1 MRCLIVQNRLGPD
14 GRSRCVAE
22 LVGMLNEIGV
32 EPRIVSVARQDPD
45 IGRTF
50 GLRGLRYSFSQPL
63 RWPSHPS
70 AHNLEVLVTNL
81 VAGKVIRDFQPDL
94 VFNSNNVWNFLP
106 PGPRYLHYFHGIP
119 LQPLLHQIEREKSGF
134 WRAYAAV
141 ISLFSRDVALPPGSR
156 LVANSQ
162 FVREAVVARHS
173 WDVGLIYPPAWSGEL
188 RPGRPNARRVV
199 TLASFHPVKRQL
211 EQVEIARHL
220 PDWKFRLLGSQWSA
234 EYARKVQRAA
244 LDVPNVEVILD
255 PTRQRIN
262 DEFAQA
268 SHFVHTARPEHFG
281 IVAVE
286 AAAAGCVPVV
296 VDAGGIRE
304 IVEPEELRFTT
315 VAGCVNAL
323 LLSAGDSGC
332 ALLHTVQQRLFRFS
346 AAAYRTAMK
355 ALVLETATA

>member
-22 LVGMLNEIGV
+22 FVGLLNELGI

-50 GLRGLRYSFSQPL
+50 GVRGLRYSFSQPL

-70 AHNLEVLVTNL
+70 AHNLEVLLTNL
-81 VAGKVIRDFQPDL
+81 LARKVIREYQPDL
-94 VFNSNNVWNFLP
+94 VFNSNNIWNFLP
-106 PGPRYLHYFHGIP
+106 SGPRYLHYFHGIP
-119 LQPLLHQIEREKSGF
+119 LRPLLQQIGREKDGV
-134 WRAYAAV
+134 WPAYATAV
-141 ISLFSRDVALPPGSR
+141 RVLTRDVPLPPGSQ

-162 FVREAVVARHS
+162 FVRDAIVARQS
-173 WDVGLIYPPAWSGEL
+173 LEVALIYPPAWSGEV
-188 RPGRPNARRVV
+188 RPGRPDARRVV

-211 EQVEIARHL
+211 EQIEIARQL
-220 PDWKFRLLGSQWSA
+220 PDWKFVLLGSQWSA
-234 EYARKVQRAA
+234 QYTREVQRAA
-244 LDVPNVEVILD
+244 LELPNVEVIVD
-255 PTRQRIN
+255 PTRQRI
-262 DEFAQA
+262 DEELARA
-268 SHFVHTARPEHFG
+268 SHFVHTARPEGFG

-304 IVEPEELRFTT
+304 IVEPAELRFTT

-323 LLSAGDSGC
+323 LLSAGDSGRD
-332 ALLHTVQQRLFRFS
+332 LLRAVQERLFRFS

-355 ALVLETATA
+355 ALVLGTAGA